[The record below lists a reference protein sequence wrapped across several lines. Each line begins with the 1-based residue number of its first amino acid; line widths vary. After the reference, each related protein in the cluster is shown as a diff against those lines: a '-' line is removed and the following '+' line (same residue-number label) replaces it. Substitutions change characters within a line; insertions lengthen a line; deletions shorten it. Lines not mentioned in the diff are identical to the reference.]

1 MHRLCGWKD
10 RHDGRNVEEADEDI
24 QAEGG
29 GELLESGFY
38 LMDCMEAMKQFPD
51 GFFDLAI
58 VDPVYGD
65 VTKGGYMTNNRG
77 QRIGTGV
84 AYQKGYHAGLWNQQK
99 TGAEYFSE
107 LRRVSNNQ
115 IIWGGNYFADLLPVS
130 QGWIVWDK
138 EHPDGMTFAD
148 CEMAWT
154 SFNRATRLFKY
165 MWNGM
170 LQGNMKAK
178 ENRIHPTQKPV
189 ALYNWILKNYAH
201 KGDKILDT
209 HVGSASSLIACHRAG
224 LEYWGFEIDPV
235 YYKAAKERLEKETAQ
250 VNIMDILQGE
260 ST

>member
-1 MHRLCGWKD
+1 M
-10 RHDGRNVEEADEDI
+10 
-24 QAEGG
+24 
-29 GELLESGFY
+29 LESGFY
-38 LMDCMEAMKQFPD
+38 LMDCMEAMKGFPD

-65 VTKGGYMTNNRG
+65 VTKGGYMTHNHG

-138 EHPDGMTFAD
+138 EHSGGMTFAD

-170 LQGNMKAK
+170 LQGNMKNK

-189 ALYNWILKNYAH
+189 ALYNWILKNYANH
-201 KGDKILDT
+201 GDKILDT

-235 YYKAAKERLEKETAQ
+235 YYKAAKERLERETAQ
-250 VNIMDILQGE
+250 VNIMDILQGD
-260 ST
+260 TT

>member
-1 MHRLCGWKD
+1 
-10 RHDGRNVEEADEDI
+10 
-24 QAEGG
+24 
-29 GELLESGFY
+29 
-38 LMDCMEAMKQFPD
+38 MDCMEAMKQFPD